1 MIYEI
6 NFFINNS
13 SFKIS
18 NVSPL
23 LLKFNQ
29 ISPSL
34 SLFPEYSVPPPLSR
48 GTALAGHAAG
58 GRARAFV
65 SACVRIQGRAR
76 VRGTL
81 NQAAFVARVERAR
94 VRALATTRSAKV
106 YPELFCSGAA
116 AREEAEEERERER
129 ESSFLLSFPPLFF
142 SSTSPFLFSAS
153 SGDGG
158 ARVRR
163 AARAQPRHFCSS
175 SP

>member
-116 AREEAEEERERER
+116 AREAEEEEERER